1 VARALAERGATE
13 SGGRVSPTCLVVHPG
28 SLGDVL
34 LAVPALAHLRALG
47 FRTTLAVPGRLAG
60 LFQDSSLV
68 DAAVDVEGGLALHGL
83 FEEPP
88 GASALRALA
97 GYDAIVC
104 WFGAGDPAFRAS
116 LAALDRPVVVA
127 RAAPSPGSGRHASRH
142 LVETLAPL
150 GPLPTAV
157 PWTRLRVVESDRAR
171 ARAWLAA
178 RGLRPADAVV
188 LQPGAGSSA
197 KAWPGFAA
205 LARRLRDRGLPVIAL
220 AGPADGPVVDSLLRS
235 GAVAEDALARDWSLS
250 EIAALLSLV
259 RATVGND
266 SGPSHLAAAVGC
278 PTVAVFGPTDPV
290 VWAPVGT
297 HVRVVAGRPGTA
309 PWAGVDVGRVEAALQ
324 HLLDGPGAPAPPEPV
339 RVVTGRACP

>member
-1 VARALAERGATE
+1 VARALAGTGATE
-13 SGGRVSPTCLVVHPG
+13 SGGRVIPTCLVVHPG
-28 SLGDVL
+28 ALGDVL
-34 LAVPALAHLRALG
+34 LAVPALAHLRTLG
-47 FRTTLAVPGRLAG
+47 FRTTLAVPGRLVR

-68 DAAVDVEGGLALHGL
+68 DAALDLEGGLALHGL

-88 GASALRALA
+88 GASALQALA
-97 GYDAIVC
+97 GYDAIVS

-116 LAALDRPVVVA
+116 LAVLGRRVVVA

-150 GPLPTAV
+150 GPVPTAV
-157 PWTRLRVVESDRAR
+157 SWTRLRVVESDRAR

-178 RGLRPADAVV
+178 RELRPADAVV
-188 LQPGAGSSA
+188 FQPGAGSLA
-197 KAWPGFAA
+197 KVWPGFAA
-205 LARRLRDRGLPVIAL
+205 LARRLGDRGLPVIAL
-220 AGPADGPVVDSLLRS
+220 AGPADGPVVDSLLGS
-235 GAVAEDALARDWSLS
+235 GAVAENAWARDWSLR

-278 PTVAVFGPTDPV
+278 PTVAVFGPTDPA
-290 VWAPVGT
+290 VWAPVGP
-297 HVRVVAGRPGTA
+297 HVRVVAGRPSTA